1 MWEQLIFSY
10 DDEEYADTAWEGIL
24 GQVMGKQSA
33 DSVDTVSGCTY
44 SSQGFIQA
52 LECIKSGKRS
62 ITHEIPEFYY
72 ESFMSASDR
81 WCRSWLQLHAAKKDS
96 DTEKDQQIAS
106 LTTRVEA
113 LEKQQDEILSALEE
127 AAKAQEEAKKKA
139 EEEAKNQKAQ
149 VEETS
154 SGDASEDAKK
164 DEENTDETEAED
176 TSSNEDSEELVYKN
190 GTYTGDGQGFGGN
203 IQVQVTLE
211 NDTITDI
218 QVVSA
223 PGEDSAYLSQGQG
236 VISTILAA
244 QSTDV
249 DTISGATFSSTGI
262 INAVNDALGKAEN
275 Q

>member
-1 MWEQLIFSY
+1 MKYQSFIMRVLCLLLIV
-10 DDEEYADTAWEGIL
+10 GVVL
-24 GQVMGKQSA
+24 GYNSMQ
-33 DSVDTVSGCTY
+33 
-44 SSQGFIQA
+44 
-52 LECIKSGKRS
+52 
-62 ITHEIPEFYY
+62 
-72 ESFMSASDR
+72 
-81 WCRSWLQLHAAKKDS
+81 KKDS

-149 VEETS
+149 TE
-154 SGDASEDAKK
+154 GDASEDAKK
-164 DEENTDETEAED
+164 DDENTDETEAED
-176 TSSNEDSEELVYKN
+176 ASSEEESEDLVYKN

-236 VISTILAA
+236 VISTILAS

>member
-1 MWEQLIFSY
+1 MKYQSFIMRVLCLLLIV
-10 DDEEYADTAWEGIL
+10 GVVL
-24 GQVMGKQSA
+24 GYNSMQ
-33 DSVDTVSGCTY
+33 
-44 SSQGFIQA
+44 
-52 LECIKSGKRS
+52 
-62 ITHEIPEFYY
+62 
-72 ESFMSASDR
+72 
-81 WCRSWLQLHAAKKDS
+81 KKDS

-149 VEETS
+149 TEEA
-154 SGDASEDAKK
+154 ASEDAKK
-164 DEENTDETEAED
+164 DDKNTDATEAED
-176 TSSNEDSEELVYKN
+176 ASSEEESEDLVYKN

-236 VISTILAA
+236 VISTILAS

>member
-1 MWEQLIFSY
+1 MKYQSFIMRVLCLILIVG
-10 DDEEYADTAWEGIL
+10 AVL
-24 GQVMGKQSA
+24 GYNSMQ
-33 DSVDTVSGCTY
+33 
-44 SSQGFIQA
+44 
-52 LECIKSGKRS
+52 
-62 ITHEIPEFYY
+62 
-72 ESFMSASDR
+72 
-81 WCRSWLQLHAAKKDS
+81 KKDS

-106 LTTRVEA
+106 LTARVEA
-113 LEKQQDEILSALEE
+113 LEKQQDEILSAIEE
-127 AAKAQEEAKKKA
+127 AAKAQEEAKKMA
-139 EEEAKNQKAQ
+139 E
-149 VEETS
+149 
-154 SGDASEDAKK
+154 EDAKK
-164 DEENTDETEAED
+164 KAENEKSVSEEDSEDTSKDAEDAENADETEADDASADEAA
-176 TSSNEDSEELVYKN
+176 DSEDLAYKN

-249 DTISGATFSSTGI
+249 DTVSGATFSSTGI

>member
-1 MWEQLIFSY
+1 MKYQSFIMRVLCLLLIVG
-10 DDEEYADTAWEGIL
+10 AVL
-24 GQVMGKQSA
+24 GYNSMQ
-33 DSVDTVSGCTY
+33 
-44 SSQGFIQA
+44 
-52 LECIKSGKRS
+52 
-62 ITHEIPEFYY
+62 
-72 ESFMSASDR
+72 
-81 WCRSWLQLHAAKKDS
+81 KKDS

-149 VEETS
+149 EKEIS

-164 DEENTDETEAED
+164 DEENTEEESED
-176 TSSNEDSEELVYKN
+176 LVYKN

-236 VISTILAA
+236 VISTILAS

>member
-1 MWEQLIFSY
+1 MKYQSFIMRVLCLILIIG
-10 DDEEYADTAWEGIL
+10 AVL
-24 GQVMGKQSA
+24 GYNSMQ
-33 DSVDTVSGCTY
+33 
-44 SSQGFIQA
+44 
-52 LECIKSGKRS
+52 
-62 ITHEIPEFYY
+62 
-72 ESFMSASDR
+72 
-81 WCRSWLQLHAAKKDS
+81 KKDS

-113 LEKQQDEILSALEE
+113 LEKQQDEILSAIEE

-139 EEEAKNQKAQ
+139 EEEAKNKKVSAAKEDADAADKAAENQ
-149 VEETS
+149 ADADSEADSSDEAEE
-154 SGDASEDAKK
+154 SEDLA
-164 DEENTDETEAED
+164 
-176 TSSNEDSEELVYKN
+176 YKN

-211 NDTITDI
+211 NATITDI

>member
-1 MWEQLIFSY
+1 MKYQSFIMRVLCLILIV
-10 DDEEYADTAWEGIL
+10 GVVL
-24 GQVMGKQSA
+24 GYNSMQ
-33 DSVDTVSGCTY
+33 
-44 SSQGFIQA
+44 
-52 LECIKSGKRS
+52 
-62 ITHEIPEFYY
+62 
-72 ESFMSASDR
+72 
-81 WCRSWLQLHAAKKDS
+81 KKDS

-113 LEKQQDEILSALEE
+113 LEKQQDEILSAIEE

-139 EEEAKNQKAQ
+139 EEEAKNKKDSAAKEDADAADKAAENQ
-149 VEETS
+149 PDADSEADSSDEAEE
-154 SGDASEDAKK
+154 SEDLA
-164 DEENTDETEAED
+164 
-176 TSSNEDSEELVYKN
+176 YKN

>member
-1 MWEQLIFSY
+1 MKYQSFIMRVLCLILIIG
-10 DDEEYADTAWEGIL
+10 AVL
-24 GQVMGKQSA
+24 GYNSMQ
-33 DSVDTVSGCTY
+33 
-44 SSQGFIQA
+44 
-52 LECIKSGKRS
+52 
-62 ITHEIPEFYY
+62 
-72 ESFMSASDR
+72 
-81 WCRSWLQLHAAKKDS
+81 KKDS

-113 LEKQQDEILSALEE
+113 LEKQQDEILSAIEE
-127 AAKAQEEAKKKA
+127 ASKAQEEAKKKA
-139 EEEAKNQKAQ
+139 EEEAKNKKDSA
-149 VEETS
+149 
-154 SGDASEDAKK
+154 AKK
-164 DEENTDETEAED
+164 DADAADKEEED
-176 TSSNEDSEELVYKN
+176 QADADSEEDSSEESEDLAYKN

>member
-1 MWEQLIFSY
+1 MKYQSFIMRVLCLILIIG
-10 DDEEYADTAWEGIL
+10 AVL
-24 GQVMGKQSA
+24 GYNSMQ
-33 DSVDTVSGCTY
+33 
-44 SSQGFIQA
+44 
-52 LECIKSGKRS
+52 
-62 ITHEIPEFYY
+62 
-72 ESFMSASDR
+72 
-81 WCRSWLQLHAAKKDS
+81 KKES
-96 DTEKDQQIAS
+96 DTRKDQEIAS
-106 LTTRVEA
+106 LSAKVEK
-113 LEKQQDEILSALEE
+113 LESQQKEILNAIQE
-127 AAKAQEEAKKKA
+127 AAKAQEEAGKQA
-139 EEEAKNQKAQ
+139 EEKNA
-149 VEETS
+149 S
-154 SGDASEDAKK
+154 DADTKESEDAE
-164 DEENTDETEAED
+164 DEE
-176 TSSNEDSEELVYKN
+176 ELAYKN

-236 VISTILAA
+236 VISTILAS

>member
-1 MWEQLIFSY
+1 MKYQSYIMRVLCLLLIV
-10 DDEEYADTAWEGIL
+10 GVVL
-24 GQVMGKQSA
+24 GYNSMQ
-33 DSVDTVSGCTY
+33 
-44 SSQGFIQA
+44 
-52 LECIKSGKRS
+52 
-62 ITHEIPEFYY
+62 
-72 ESFMSASDR
+72 
-81 WCRSWLQLHAAKKDS
+81 KKDS

-139 EEEAKNQKAQ
+139 EEEVKNQKAQ
-149 VEETS
+149 TEEAA

-164 DEENTDETEAED
+164 DDKNTDETEAEEE
-176 TSSNEDSEELVYKN
+176 SEDLVYKN

-236 VISTILAA
+236 VVSTILAA